1 MTGLAPNQLEGE
13 QTVGLAR
20 RLLLHYHKV
29 QMHTQLNKDTSSQL
43 SQTGGGEHWKAK
55 KKKKVK
61 NQDKKRQK
69 FSLLNSTH
77 LSDPRCRPCLPQALG
92 IGVSAQHW
100 ND

>member
-55 KKKKVK
+55 KKKKS
-61 NQDKKRQK
+61 QEPRQK
-69 FSLLNSTH
+69 KTKIFPTQLHSSVR
-77 LSDPRCRPCLPQALG
+77 S
-92 IGVSAQHW
+92 
-100 ND
+100 